1 MSRRQEE
8 SILNA
13 IVQSTA
19 AASGE
24 PVEKIQ
30 DISSQM
36 IAYINEGAPYG
47 MSPEG
52 CARWYIEKGGK
63 L

>member
-1 MSRRQEE
+1 MSRKKEE

-24 PVEKIQ
+24 SEEKIQ

-36 IAYINEGAPYG
+36 IAYINAGAQYG

-52 CARWYIEKGGK
+52 FARWYTEQGGK